1 MGFGAILCGI
11 FGVIFLL
18 LNWAPSQPVA
28 AAPHLPFAWFARL
41 AASALP
47 AVLSLGLPLPS
58 SGAQFRRECCCDGR
72 WRRRRGRERPKS
84 LFLFFPLS
92 TFPLFTERRR
102 KEGRKA
108 LGGPAASYSASPQ
121 YRSRLRLELVA
132 WFSAV
137 ADLIRIC
144 SQSSGETE

>member
-1 MGFGAILCGI
+1 MAPKTAPKIASIFTIKKLSKMAVSFSKLGFGAILGGI

-18 LNWAPSQPVA
+18 LNWALSQPVA

-72 WRRRRGRERPKS
+72 WRRRRRGRERPKS

-102 KEGRKA
+102 KEGRPWEA
-108 LGGPAASYSASPQ
+108 PQQATRRRRSTAA
-121 YRSRLRLELVA
+121 
-132 WFSAV
+132 
-137 ADLIRIC
+137 
-144 SQSSGETE
+144 G